1 LTGADKVLILP
12 ANGHDWFIRCS
23 LNASLNRLS
32 DYGVRQMKR
41 IVFATAMLFGA
52 VLSTAAS
59 AMPAISVD
67 MPASGIVQVD
77 WACGRGFHQTPWG
90 QCRPN
95 RWGPPPVRA
104 YWGHRP
110 GYWNGP
116 RHGWRDDHREWRRD
130 RYRDGY
136 RY

>member
-1 LTGADKVLILP
+1 
-12 ANGHDWFIRCS
+12 
-23 LNASLNRLS
+23 
-32 DYGVRQMKR
+32 MKK
-41 IVFATAMLFGA
+41 IVFASAILFGA
-52 VLSTAAS
+52 MLSTAAS
-59 AMPAISVD
+59 AMPVVSVTK
-67 MPASGIVQVD
+67 PASDVVQVD

-95 RWGPPPVRA
+95 RWGPPPMRA

-110 GYWNGP
+110 SRDWDGP
-116 RHGWRDDHREWRRD
+116 RHGWHDDHRDWRRD